1 MSLVT
6 LIVTQLYILLSGGAM
21 LNGGTLLKVLGL
33 ILICS
38 ASNTAFVL
46 LIVSFFSSQGAFTG
60 IALL

>member
-38 ASNTAFVL
+38 ASIRL
-46 LIVSFFSSQGAFTG
+46 LCC
-60 IALL
+60 L